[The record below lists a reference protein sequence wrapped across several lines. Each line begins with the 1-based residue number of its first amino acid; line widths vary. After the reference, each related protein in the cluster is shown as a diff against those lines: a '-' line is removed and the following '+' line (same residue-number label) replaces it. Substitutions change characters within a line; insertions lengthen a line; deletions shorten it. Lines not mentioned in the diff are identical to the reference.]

1 MVLKPELCGMG
12 RTLLGRFQTVR
23 SMVDVAKPRPSAR
36 ETFFEG
42 SLQPRLVGFAAPTLT
57 EETAPILGYFHNL
70 LGRLDGADDLR
81 RSVRFAVG

>member
-1 MVLKPELCGMG
+1 MRYGTNAVGPIPDGP
-12 RTLLGRFQTVR
+12 

-42 SLQPRLVGFAAPTLT
+42 SLQPHLVGFAAPTLT